1 MQKET
6 TPEKDPKLNIKEYL
20 IHFFDIKKGTSKA
33 GTIQDIKDGIS
44 IRGHT
49 AWILIFSI
57 IIASIGLNVSS
68 SAVVI
73 GAMLIAPLM
82 GPLLG
87 VGLSIATDDVHTL
100 KKSVVN
106 LTAMTVISIVTSYL
120 FFSIH
125 LFQDETPEL
134 LARTKP
140 DLRDAMIAIAGG
152 LALIVSL
159 SRRKEMTNAIAGVAI
174 ATALMP
180 PLCTA
185 GYGLA
190 IHNWSY
196 FLGAMFLFTINST
209 FIALATFVILKFL
222 RFPVKRHVDSKNR
235 NKIIARIAS
244 FVALLVLMGSVFTFY
259 KLAQNNRFNKSA
271 QTFVDQLRND
281 GVGIID
287 RDKDDFNYANKT
299 ITITIFG
306 KRVTHSEKIEW
317 DNHLKEL
324 GLTDTELIIHQGVDD
339 TEMINEV
346 KELKETYANQLEF
359 INNRDATIKD
369 KDALIAN
376 LKSRL
381 KEFPFVQISQ
391 EAKINYKGLQ
401 TISYANQIRTDF
413 HRIDTIAVFTTQW
426 YDSVPNTKEE
436 YDKLHLWL
444 KTRLKLDTLIVL
456 KE

>member
-6 TPEKDPKLNIKEYL
+6 TPEKDPKLYIKEYL
-20 IHFFDIKKGTSKA
+20 VQLFDIKKGTSKS

-44 IRGHT
+44 IKGHT
-49 AWILIFSI
+49 AWVLIFSI
-57 IIASIGLNVSS
+57 TIASIGLNVSS

-100 KKSVVN
+100 KHAVVN
-106 LTAMTVISIVTSYL
+106 LAAMTVISIVTSYL

-140 DLRDAMIAIAGG
+140 DLRDALIAIAGG
-152 LALIVSL
+152 FALIVSL
-159 SRRKEMTNAIAGVAI
+159 SRRKEMTNTIAGVAI

-185 GYGLA
+185 GWALA
-190 IHNWSY
+190 INNWSY
-196 FLGAMFLFTINST
+196 FLGAMFLYTINST

-235 NKIIARIAS
+235 NRLIARVAS
-244 FVALLVLMGSVFTFY
+244 FIALLVLFGSAYTFF
-259 KLAQNNRFNKSA
+259 KLAQKNNFNKGA
-271 QTFVDQLRND
+271 QIFVEQLRND

-287 RDKDDFNYANKT
+287 RDIDDFNYANKT
-299 ITITIFG
+299 ITITVFG
-306 KRVTHSEKIEW
+306 KRVTNSEKVEW
-317 DNHLKEL
+317 DNQLKEL
-324 GLTDTELIIHQGVDD
+324 GLVGTELIIHQGIDD
-339 TEMINEV
+339 SEMIKEV
-346 KELKETYANQLEF
+346 QELRATYANQLEF

-369 KDALIAN
+369 KDLLIAD

-381 KEFPFVQISQ
+381 KEFPFVQISE

-401 TISYANQIRTDF
+401 SISYANKISTDF
-413 HRIDTIAVFTTQW
+413 NQIDTIAVFTTQW
-426 YDSVPNTKEE
+426 YDSVPKTNEE
-436 YDKLHLWL
+436 FDKLQLWL
-444 KTRLKLDTLIVL
+444 KTRLNLDTLVVV
-456 KE
+456 KD

>member
-1 MQKET
+1 MSDPNI
-6 TPEKDPKLNIKEYL
+6 PEKDPKLNIKEYL
-20 IHFFDIKKGTSKA
+20 SHLFDIKKGTNKT

-57 IIASIGLNVSS
+57 LIASIGLNISS

-100 KKSVVN
+100 KNALVN
-106 LTAMTVISIVTSYL
+106 LAAMTVISIVTSYL

-140 DLRDAMIAIAGG
+140 DLRDALIAIAGG

-159 SRRKEMTNAIAGVAI
+159 SRRKEMTNTIAGVAI

-190 IHNWSY
+190 IHNYSY

-235 NKIIARIAS
+235 NRLIARVAS
-244 FVALLVLMGSVFTFY
+244 FLAILVFLGSVYTFY
-259 KLAQNNRFNKSA
+259 KLAQKNSFNKSA
-271 QTFVDQLRND
+271 QTFVNQLRNE

-287 RDKDDFNYANKT
+287 RDMDDFNYADKT
-299 ITITIFG
+299 ITLTVFG
-306 KRVTHSEKIEW
+306 KRVSDSEKMEW
-317 DNHLKEL
+317 KKQLDML
-324 GLTDTELIIHQGVDD
+324 GLPNTDLIIHQGVDD
-339 TEMINEV
+339 SEMIKEV
-346 KELKETYANQLEF
+346 QELRSTYANQLEF
-359 INNRDATIKD
+359 INNKDATIKD
-369 KDALIAN
+369 KDALIAD

-381 KEFPFVQISQ
+381 KEFPFIQISQ

-401 TISYANQIRTDF
+401 SISYANKITTDF
-413 HRIDTIAVFTTQW
+413 NRIDTIAVFTTQW
-426 YDSVPNTKEE
+426 YDSVPRTNEE
-436 YDKLHLWL
+436 YDKLQLWL
-444 KTRLKLDTLIVL
+444 KTRLNLDTLLVV

>member
-6 TPEKDPKLNIKEYL
+6 TPEKDTKLNIKEYL
-20 IHFFDIKKGTSKA
+20 VHLFDIKKGTSKS

-57 IIASIGLNVSS
+57 IIASIGLNISS

-100 KKSVVN
+100 KNSLVN
-106 LTAMTVISIVTSYL
+106 LAAMTVISIVTSYL
-120 FFSIH
+120 FFSIN

-140 DLRDAMIAIAGG
+140 DLRDALIAIAGG

-235 NKIIARIAS
+235 NKLIARIAS
-244 FVALLVLMGSVFTFY
+244 FIALLVLMGSVFTFY
-259 KLAQNNRFNKSA
+259 KLAQKNSFNKSA
-271 QTFVDQLRND
+271 QTFVDHLRND

-299 ITITIFG
+299 VTITVFG
-306 KRVTHSEKIEW
+306 KRVTNSEKIEW
-317 DNHLKEL
+317 DNKLKEL
-324 GLTDTELIIHQGVDD
+324 GLINTDLIIHQGIDD

-346 KELKETYANQLEF
+346 KELRETYANQLEF

-369 KDALIAN
+369 KDAMIAD

-381 KEFPFVQISQ
+381 KEFPFVQISE

-401 TISYANQIRTDF
+401 SISYANKITTDF
-413 HRIDTIAVFTTQW
+413 NKIDTIAVFSTQW
-426 YDSVPNTKEE
+426 YDSVPNTKAE
-436 YDKLHLWL
+436 YDKLQLWL
-444 KTRLKLDTLIVL
+444 KTRLNLDTLVVL

>member
-6 TPEKDPKLNIKEYL
+6 TPEKDHKLNIREYL
-20 IHFFDIKKGTSKA
+20 IHLFDIKKGTSKA
-33 GTIQDIKDGIS
+33 GTVQDIKDGIS
-44 IRGHT
+44 IKGHT

-57 IIASIGLNVSS
+57 LIASIGLNVSS

-100 KKSVVN
+100 KHALVN
-106 LTAMTVISIVTSYL
+106 LAAMTVISIVTSYL

-140 DLRDAMIAIAGG
+140 DLRDALIAIAGG
-152 LALIVSL
+152 FALIVSL
-159 SRRKEMTNAIAGVAI
+159 SRRKEMTNTIAGVAI

-185 GYGLA
+185 GWGLA
-190 IHNWSY
+190 IHNYSY

-235 NKIIARIAS
+235 NRLIARIAS
-244 FVALLVLMGSVFTFY
+244 FIAILVLLGSVYTFY
-259 KLAQNNRFNKSA
+259 NLANRNSFNKSA
-271 QTFVDQLRND
+271 QIFVDQLRND
-281 GVGIID
+281 GVSIID
-287 RDKDDFNYANKT
+287 REMDDFNYAERA
-299 ITITIFG
+299 ITITVFG
-306 KRVTHSEKIEW
+306 KRVTQVEKDAWHNE
-317 DNHLKEL
+317 LKDL
-324 GLTDTELIIHQGVDD
+324 GLPNTELIIHQGADD
-339 TEMINEV
+339 SEMIKEV
-346 KELKETYANQLEF
+346 QELRATYANQLEF

-369 KDALIAN
+369 KDALIAD
-376 LKSRL
+376 LKLRL
-381 KEFPFVQISQ
+381 KEFPFLQISQ

-401 TISYANQIRTDF
+401 SIGYANKISTDF
-413 HRIDTIAVFTTQW
+413 NKIDTIAVFTTQW

-436 YDKLHLWL
+436 YSKLQLWL
-444 KTRLKLDTLIVL
+444 KTRLNLDTLVVL

>member
-6 TPEKDPKLNIKEYL
+6 KPEKDPKLNIKEYL
-20 IHFFDIKKGTSKA
+20 FHLFDIKKGTNKA

-57 IIASIGLNVSS
+57 LIASIGLNISS

-100 KKSVVN
+100 RTALVN
-106 LTAMTVISIVTSYL
+106 LAAMTVISIVTSYL

-140 DLRDAMIAIAGG
+140 DLRDALIAIAGG

-185 GYGLA
+185 GWGLA

-235 NKIIARIAS
+235 NKLIARIAS
-244 FVALLVLMGSVFTFY
+244 FAAILVLLGSVFTFY
-259 KLAQNNRFNKSA
+259 KLAQKNNFNKSA

-281 GVGIID
+281 GIGIID
-287 RDKDDFNYANKT
+287 RDIDDFNYADKS
-299 ITITIFG
+299 ITITVFG

-317 DNHLKEL
+317 DNQLKEL
-324 GLTDTELIIHQGVDD
+324 GLINTELIIHQGIDD

-369 KDALIAN
+369 KEALIAD
-376 LKSRL
+376 LRLRL
-381 KEFPFVQISQ
+381 KEFPFLQISE

-401 TISYANQIRTDF
+401 SISYANKITTDF
-413 HRIDTIAVFTTQW
+413 NKIDTIAVFSTQW
-426 YDSVPNTKEE
+426 YDSVPTIKEDF
-436 YDKLHLWL
+436 DKLQLWL
-444 KTRLKLDTLIVL
+444 KTRLDLDTIVVL